1 MQRGKHAQ
9 RPCEARVK
17 LAFLVGGAWD
27 EVRLVR

>member
-1 MQRGKHAQ
+1 MQRRKHAQ
-9 RPCEARVK
+9 RRREGRVK